1 MKGKHVQRAA
11 RGRHR
16 RPYLDHFRDSG
27 NSRQVY
33 SQIPSVT
40 VLIPAHNEA
49 ETIQRCLEAV
59 KDQTYPIERVIVVA
73 DACSD
78 DTAAISLRLGVEVY
92 EADVRDKAAA
102 QNTALWDITSEI
114 VVGYDA
120 DTFPTPTCTSDM
132 VAAMVERH
140 LDAAGATILPAQPRG
155 FFIRNRR
162 YAYAL
167 GRRWWRAAQSA
178 VGRVQVLTGACYA
191 FRTKAI
197 QGIGGFPSV
206 GISSDMDATWALH
219 RAGYRAE
226 YVGEALAY
234 TIDPATFAQYH
245 SQMRRWAAGYFQT
258 MAKHRRGLWNPK
270 AMLVV
275 WTALIDLILLPL
287 WYGIAIYGL
296 IHQLPYIRWYWAYV
310 LGHAVITTILVAT
323 VVGWRESLLG
333 VGPYHLVNFYN
344 KGLYMW
350 TMIREW
356 VLGRHFAAWTGRTGR
371 AVVITPMSRSRRATL
386 ASVATV
392 VLLAVI

>member
-1 MKGKHVQRAA
+1 
-11 RGRHR
+11 
-16 RPYLDHFRDSG
+16 
-27 NSRQVY
+27 
-33 SQIPSVT
+33 
-40 VLIPAHNEA
+40 
-49 ETIQRCLEAV
+49 
-59 KDQTYPIERVIVVA
+59 
-73 DACSD
+73 
-78 DTAAISLRLGVEVY
+78 
-92 EADVRDKAAA
+92 
-102 QNTALWDITSEI
+102 
-114 VVGYDA
+114 
-120 DTFPTPTCTSDM
+120 
-132 VAAMVERH
+132 
-140 LDAAGATILPAQPRG
+140 
-155 FFIRNRR
+155 
-162 YAYAL
+162 
-167 GRRWWRAAQSA
+167 
-178 VGRVQVLTGACYA
+178 
-191 FRTKAI
+191 
-197 QGIGGFPSV
+197 
-206 GISSDMDATWALH
+206 MDATWALH